1 MTEEQQAMM
10 DGRFERSFVDLYTKF
25 KMCFYR
31 EMFARIGERETS
43 LTTTEMFC
51 VEIIYDLGSPTIS
64 EFAQF
69 LQISAPNAAYKV
81 NSLIKKGYVTKV
93 QSETDHREYHLQV
106 TDRFIDYYKLCLD
119 YVDVVGERMREKF
132 DAETLKDMEDVLIQV
147 TTELTPEVD
156 IPLRSRGE
164 RPC

>member
-10 DGRFERSFVDLYTKF
+10 NGRFEQAFLDLYTKV
-25 KMCFYR
+25 KMSFYQ

-51 VEIIYDLGSPTIS
+51 VEIIYDLGNPTIS

-106 TDRFIDYYKLCLD
+106 TDRFIDYYKLCTD

-132 DAETLKDMEDVLIQV
+132 TPEELETCERILIQI
-147 TTELTPEVD
+147 TTELTPEID

-164 RPC
+164 LPC